1 MTGIRQMKATWFSV
15 TAYDKNIDK
24 LTSKDGCPAGVK
36 CIYGG
41 IEECPTTGR
50 KHFQGAI
57 QCNGQQRASI
67 ILDWLPGVHIE
78 KAESAVA
85 LKKYCMKEETAV
97 GEKSEWKNPDEYL
110 TMDKALDKLARYV
123 PDEKDSPKDYNG
135 VQVYDPNSKKL
146 LEWQYW
152 EGVKKIIV
160 ESPSQIGLYS
170 QPQIYRAWQHTRSV
184 WIERAKSIVLQPA
197 IEGSMCAEEPGV
209 ENLCE

>member
-1 MTGIRQMKATWFSV
+1 MSGIRQIKATWFSV

-24 LTSKDGCPAGVK
+24 LVNKDGCPTGIK

-41 IEECPTTGR
+41 IEECPTTKR

-97 GEKSEWKNPDEYL
+97 GEKLEWKNPDEYL
-110 TMDKALDKLARYV
+110 TMDKALDKLDMRYT
-123 PDEKDSPKDYNG
+123 NF
-135 VQVYDPNSKKL
+135 
-146 LEWQYW
+146 
-152 EGVKKIIV
+152 
-160 ESPSQIGLYS
+160 
-170 QPQIYRAWQHTRSV
+170 
-184 WIERAKSIVLQPA
+184 
-197 IEGSMCAEEPGV
+197 
-209 ENLCE
+209 

>member
-1 MTGIRQMKATWFSV
+1 MTGIRQMRATWFSV

-24 LTSKDGCPAGVK
+24 LISKDGCPTSIK

-97 GEKSEWKNPDEYL
+97 GEKTEWKNPEEYL
-110 TMDKALDKLARYV
+110 TMDKALDKLARNI
-123 PDEKDSPKDYNG
+123 PEDKECPE
-135 VQVYDPNSKKL
+135 QYDTLKKVI
-146 LEWQYW
+146 EWQYW
-152 EGVKKIIV
+152 EGVKKIIQ
-160 ESPSQIGLYS
+160 EAPSQIGLYS

-197 IEGSMCAEEPGV
+197 TEDSKDAEESGE